1 MGVARLASRESRREH
16 GSASHGVIGFIGP
29 PRTNV
34 IRTSHADPPPPPHRR
49 EPHGGPRASAL
60 VGRATELAI
69 LRAAFESASEGRGTT
84 IVLTGEPGVGKTRL
98 LREIRTWCTEQG
110 AAVLPGRAVEAGPP
124 VPFRP
129 LMEALLVADRIGA
142 IHDEPDVRPFRAA
155 LAPLIPAGS
164 PDVPPSLGAPLPHV
178 AEGFLRVARARGRA
192 ARGAVVLLDDL
203 QWADAESLA
212 VLEYLADNVSDE
224 PVLVVATA
232 RDDPQAGSTEHASTR
247 EHPQLD
253 PLMGLVDRRAAI
265 PVRLGRLTAEQTAE
279 MTKSCLGDALV
290 PPQVPRL
297 VRDRADG
304 LPFLV
309 EELLAQLVRDGT
321 LVKRHDAWSVVG
333 SRRPSVPVSVV
344 ESARR
349 RFASLDAT
357 SARILLDAA
366 LLGRRVDATLLASTA
381 DADERD
387 VTDAVHAGVERGLLE
402 VAGGQPR
409 FRDELTR
416 EALVAV
422 LPPAERAARARHVLA
437 VLLDARPGLS
447 GELDDGRPGLPGE
460 LRVARATFPDE
471 LAEVAADLAEVA
483 GQPALAAELLLRV
496 GRRALRG
503 GAFITA
509 ETALRRAVRLA
520 DGTPVELS
528 VREALV
534 STLAV
539 AGRADEAVPEGE
551 ALLDRLG
558 EADPD
563 RTRRRAVHLALARCA
578 VTLGAWPAAAAHLD
592 QAADPAD
599 GDQSSAAVTAAV
611 TAALRAAVAL
621 GEHRLADAHPL
632 AAAAVEAAE
641 RSGDANARAEALL
654 VFGACARLHDAEEAR
669 HAFEHALAVARRA
682 GLAHHEARALAELGF
697 APSVSG
703 VETTLLA
710 EAKRLAEACGAPET
724 EALAELTLATSAWCR
739 ADPDSVSAHAT
750 TAARLARRYRLG
762 RLLPAALVTA
772 ASAHAMRGEREE
784 MDILLAEALPA
795 LDERAEELV
804 AVHAQCRAA
813 CALARDDLAEARGE
827 LRRARELA
835 RVARPPTV
843 PPLLA
848 LDAVLHAVGGSDPAE
863 LIGELRGWRR
873 TKLPQPEA
881 ILTVAEAVRL
891 GREGEGT
898 VAEALLAGALRI
910 LAPNPFVHA
919 LTARL
924 VAPIASADGW
934 GEPIR
939 WLTAALA
946 TFEERGL
953 RGPAEACRADLRRLG
968 QPVRR
973 GDGELTARERE
984 VLDLVAQGLPNREVA
999 ARLFLSA
1006 RTVEKHV
1013 ERLLA
1018 KTGSANRAQLAT
1030 FALGQR

>member
-1 MGVARLASRESRREH
+1 MAVAKLASREPRREH
-16 GSASHGVIGFIGP
+16 DSAQHAVIGFIGP
-29 PRTNV
+29 YRKNV
-34 IRTSHADPPPPPHRR
+34 IRTSHTSPPVPPSRS
-49 EPHGGPRASAL
+49 EPHGGLRASAL
-60 VGRATELAI
+60 VGRAAELAV
-69 LRAAFESASEGRGTT
+69 LRAAFESAAEGRGTT
-84 IVLTGEPGVGKTRL
+84 VVLTGEPGVGKTRL

-110 AAVLPGRAVEAGPP
+110 AAVLAGRAVEAGPP

-129 LMEALLVADRIGA
+129 LMEALLGADRIGA

-155 LAPLIPAGS
+155 LAPLIPAVS
-164 PDVPPSLGAPLPHV
+164 PDVPPSLRAPLPHI

-224 PVLVVATA
+224 PVLVVATV
-232 RDDPQAGSTEHASTR
+232 RDDLEQ
-247 EHPQLD
+247 PQLGT
-253 PLMGLVDRRAAI
+253 LLGLVDRRAAT
-265 PVRLGRLTAEQTAE
+265 PVRLNRLTAEQTVE
-279 MTKSCLGDALV
+279 MTRSCLGDTLV

-321 LVKRHDAWSVVG
+321 LVKRDDAWSVEG
-333 SRRPSVPVSVV
+333 SRRPSVPTTVV
-344 ESARR
+344 ESVRR
-349 RFASLDAT
+349 RFDYLDVT

-366 LLGRRVDATLLASTA
+366 LLGRRLDTTLLARTA

-387 VTDAVHAGVERGLLE
+387 VTDALHAGVERGLLD

-416 EALVAV
+416 EALVAM
-422 LPPAERAARARHVLA
+422 LPSAERAARARCALA
-437 VLLDARPGLS
+437 VLLDTRPGFPGELEDARPGFPGAL
-447 GELDDGRPGLPGE
+447 GQARPSFPG
-460 LRVARATFPDE
+460 E
-471 LAEVAADLAEVA
+471 LAEVAADLAEIA
-483 GQPALAAELLLRV
+483 GQPTLAADLLLEV

-503 GAFITA
+503 GAFSDA

-520 DGTPVELS
+520 DGAPVELS

-534 STLAV
+534 STLAL

-551 ALLDRLG
+551 ALLARLAT
-558 EADPD
+558 ADPG
-563 RTRRRAVHLALARCA
+563 RTRWRAVHLALARCA
-578 VTLGAWPAAAAHLD
+578 VTLGAWPAATAHLD
-592 QAADPAD
+592 RAADPAD
-599 GDQSSAAVTAAV
+599 GDQTSVAVTAAP
-611 TAALRAAVAL
+611 RAAVAL
-621 GEHRLADAHPL
+621 GERRLADAHPL

-641 RSGDANARAEALL
+641 RSGDPDAHAEALL
-654 VFGACARLHDAEEAR
+654 VLGACARLHDAEEAR
-669 HAFEHALAVARRA
+669 HAFERARTVARRA

-697 APSVSG
+697 TPAVSG
-703 VETTLLA
+703 GQTTVLA

-724 EALAELTLATSAWCR
+724 EALAELTLATSAWCH
-739 ADPDSVSAHAT
+739 ADPDAVSAHAT

-784 MDILLAEALPA
+784 MDSLLAEALPA
-795 LDERAEELV
+795 LNEQAEELV

-813 CALARDDLAEARGE
+813 CALARDDLAEARDE

-835 RVARPPTV
+835 RVARPPIV

-848 LDAVLHAVGGSDPAE
+848 LDAVLHAVDGADPAE

-873 TKLPQPEA
+873 IKLPQPEA
-881 ILTVAEAVRL
+881 VLTVAEAVRL

-939 WLTAALA
+939 WLAAALS